1 MSDAISKELK
11 AILKRL
17 KLSPMAD
24 TLPERASLARQRR
37 MAHLDFIELV
47 LSDEVTRRDALSATL
62 RARKARLDRAMVLEA
77 WDDSAKVAFDRDLWA
92 EITTLRFIGD
102 RHNVIIMGP
111 VGVGKTF
118 MANAL
123 GHIACRRRISVLMV
137 RSDQMFKR
145 LKASRLDHSYE
156 QELRRLIRLELL
168 VIDDFGLRDL
178 DDTETHDFYELVVER
193 HLKAST
199 VITSNRDPSEWLGVM
214 ADPLLAQSAID
225 RLQSAAYELVVEG
238 ESYRRRQKPR
248 LQSRRPD

>member
-1 MSDAISKELK
+1 MSDALSQELK
-11 AILKRL
+11 VILRRL
-17 KLSPMAD
+17 KLSPMSD
-24 TLPERASLARQRR
+24 TLPERATLARQRK
-37 MAHLDFIELV
+37 MGHLDFLELV
-47 LSDEVTRRDALSATL
+47 LADEVTRRDALSATL
-62 RARKARLDRAMVLEA
+62 RAQRARLDPGMRLEA
-77 WDDSAKVAFDRDLWA
+77 WDNSSKVSFDHDLWA
-92 EITTLRFIGD
+92 DITTLRFMDDG
-102 RHNVIIMGP
+102 HNVVVMGP

-123 GHIACRRRISVLMV
+123 GHIACRRKRSVSMM

-145 LKASRLDHSYE
+145 LKAARLDQSYD

-168 VIDDFGLRDL
+168 IVDDFGLRHL
-178 DDTETHDFYELVVER
+178 DDTETQDFYDLVVER

-199 VITSNRDPSEWLGVM
+199 VITSNRDPGEWLAVM

-248 LQSRRPD
+248 PRRRTR

>member
-1 MSDAISKELK
+1 MSDALSKDLR

-17 KLSPMAD
+17 KLSPMAA
-24 TLPERASLARQRR
+24 TLPERAALARQRR
-37 MAHLDFIELV
+37 MAHLDFLELV
-47 LSDEVTRRDALSATL
+47 LADEVTRRDALSATL
-62 RARKARLDRAMVLEA
+62 RAAKARLDPAMVLDA
-77 WDDSAKVAFDRDLWA
+77 WDDTAKVAFDRDLWA
-92 EITTLRFIGD
+92 EITTLRFMD
-102 RHNVIIMGP
+102 DHHNVIVMGP

-123 GHIACRRRISVLMV
+123 GHIACRRRRSVVMV

-145 LKASRLDHSYE
+145 LKAARLDHSHE
-156 QELRRLIRLELL
+156 QELKRLIRLELL
-168 VIDDFGLRDL
+168 IIDDFGLRDL

-199 VITSNRDPSEWLGVM
+199 VVTSNRDPSEWLAVM

-225 RLQSAAYELVVEG
+225 RLQSAAYEIVVEG

-248 LQSRRPD
+248 PASRRPR